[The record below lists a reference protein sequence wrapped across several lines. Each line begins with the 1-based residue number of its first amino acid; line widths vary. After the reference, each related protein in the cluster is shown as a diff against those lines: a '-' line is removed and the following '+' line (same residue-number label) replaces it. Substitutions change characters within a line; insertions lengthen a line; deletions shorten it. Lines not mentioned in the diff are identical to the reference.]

1 MWRCIVY
8 LNIKNG
14 SIEINGNTILEN
26 INFLVKNNEKVGVV
40 GRNGSGKTTLLKA
53 ITNEYELTD
62 GYDKLLVEKDNFKI
76 GYVSQDN
83 SKDENITLIDYIRD
97 AYKSVVDIEESIALL
112 ESELS
117 TKYDEDVL
125 IKYNEL
131 INSYSLMGGYTYKKE
146 YVTALT
152 KFGFSENAYNKKMT
166 EFSGGERTKLSLLK
180 LILSKP
186 DLLILDEPTNHLDIN
201 AIEWLESYLKN
212 YKNSIILV
220 SHDRMFLDSVCNI
233 IYLVEYG
240 ETKRYVGN
248 YSAYLKQRELDYEK
262 ALKDYNRQ
270 KKEIK
275 RLTDLVNK
283 FKYKP
288 SKASMAMSK
297 LKMIER
303 MTKIDKPETFDNKTF
318 HINFNP
324 VNTSYR
330 EVLKLKD
337 ASIGYKRE
345 LFNVSFTLERE
356 DKLGIIGSNGTGKS
370 TLVKTITGEILP
382 LKGKVVMGTNV
393 TYAYFSQQL
402 ENLNKESTIYD
413 EIRNAFKD
421 MTPLEVRTLLGSF
434 NFKGDDVFKVIKDL
448 SGGEKV
454 RVSLC
459 KILNTKPNL
468 LILDEPT
475 NHLDLINKE
484 TILRLLDSYKGTLII
499 VSHDRYLID
508 KVCNK
513 VLLIE
518 NNKATLYNYG
528 YKEYLEKRSVP
539 NIEVVVNKVKSIK
552 KEKKKDNSKAIK
564 EIESEITRLENKVAE
579 LNNEMLKE
587 SVYMDNIKSR
597 DILNQIDSL
606 KALLDKKISE
616 WEDLN
621 TL

>member
-1 MWRCIVY
+1 MY

-14 SIEINGNTILEN
+14 SIEINGNTILED

-53 ITNEYELTD
+53 ITGEYELTD
-62 GYDKLLVEKDNFKI
+62 GYDKLVVEKDNFKI
-76 GYVSQDN
+76 GYVSQEN
-83 SKDENITLIDYIRD
+83 TKDESLTLIDYIKD
-97 AYKSVVDIEESIALL
+97 AYKSVVDTEERIKVL
-112 ESELS
+112 ESELA
-117 TKYDEDVL
+117 TRYDEGTL
-125 IKYNEL
+125 IKYNDL
-131 INSYSLMGGYTYKKE
+131 INNYSLIGGYTYKKE
-146 YVTALT
+146 YITALT
-152 KFGFSENAYNKKMT
+152 KFGFNEEVYSKKIV

-201 AIEWLESYLKN
+201 AIEWLENYLKN

-220 SHDRMFLDSVCNI
+220 SHDRMFLDNVCNI

-248 YSAYLKQRELDYEK
+248 YTAYLKQRELDYEK
-262 ALKDYNRQ
+262 SLKDYNRQ

-275 RLTDLVNK
+275 RLTDLVNR

-303 MTKIDKPETFDNKTF
+303 MTKIDKPEVFDKKTF
-318 HINFNP
+318 SINFNP

-337 ASIGYKRE
+337 ASIGYKSE

-356 DKLGIIGSNGTGKS
+356 DKLGVIGSNGVGKS
-370 TLVKTITGEILP
+370 TLVKTITGQVAP
-382 LKGKVVMGTNV
+382 LKGKVVMGANV
-393 TYAYFSQQL
+393 NFAYFSQQL
-402 ENLNKESTIYD
+402 ENLNKENTIYD
-413 EIRNAFKD
+413 EIKNTFND
-421 MTPLEVRTLLGSF
+421 MTPQEARTLLGSF
-434 NFKGDDVFKVIKDL
+434 NFKGGDVFKVIKDL

-475 NHLDLINKE
+475 NHLDIINKE
-484 TILRLLDSYKGTLII
+484 TILKLLDSYKGTLII

-528 YKEYLEKRSVP
+528 YKEYLEKR
-539 NIEVVVNKVKSIK
+539 NNFNEEMVVNKEKSVK
-552 KEKKKDNSKAIK
+552 KEKKKENSLAIK
-564 EIESEITRLENKVAE
+564 EIESEITRLENKVNE
-579 LNNEMLKE
+579 LNNELLKE
-587 SVYMDNIKSR
+587 EVYMDNIKSR

>member
-1 MWRCIVY
+1 MY

-14 SIEINGNTILEN
+14 SIEINGNTILED

-53 ITNEYELTD
+53 ITGEYELTD
-62 GYDKLLVEKDNFKI
+62 GYDKLVVEKDNFKI

-97 AYKSVVDIEESIALL
+97 AYKSVVDIEKTIALL

-117 TKYDEDVL
+117 TKYDEGTL

-146 YVTALT
+146 YITALT
-152 KFGFSENAYNKKMT
+152 KFGFNESVYNKKMV

-220 SHDRMFLDSVCNI
+220 SHDRMFLDNVCNI

-275 RLTDLVNK
+275 RLTDLVNR

-303 MTKIDKPETFDNKTF
+303 MTKIDKPESFDKKTF
-318 HINFNP
+318 SINFNP

-337 ASIGYKRE
+337 ASIGYKSE

-370 TLVKTITGEILP
+370 TLVKTITGELAP

-393 TYAYFSQQL
+393 SFAYFSQQL
-402 ENLNKESTIYD
+402 ENLNKENTIYD

-528 YKEYLEKRSVP
+528 YKEYLEKRSIP
-539 NIEVVVNKVKSIK
+539 TEEVVVNKVKSVK

-564 EIESEITRLENKVAE
+564 EIESEITRLENKVKE

>member
-1 MWRCIVY
+1 MY

-14 SIEINGNTILEN
+14 SIEINGNTILED

-53 ITNEYELTD
+53 ITGEYELTD
-62 GYDKLLVEKDNFKI
+62 GYDKLVVEKDNFKI

-83 SKDENITLIDYIRD
+83 TKDENITLIDYIRD
-97 AYKSVVDIEESIALL
+97 AYKSVVSIEKAITLL

-117 TKYDEDVL
+117 IKYDEETL

-131 INSYSLMGGYTYKKE
+131 INSYSIMGGYTYKKE
-146 YVTALT
+146 YITALT
-152 KFGFSENAYNKKMT
+152 KFGFNEEVYSKKIV

-201 AIEWLESYLKN
+201 AIEWLENYLKN

-220 SHDRMFLDSVCNI
+220 SHDRMFLDNVCNI

-248 YSAYLKQRELDYEK
+248 YTAYLKQRELDYEK
-262 ALKDYNRQ
+262 SLKDYNRQ

-275 RLTDLVNK
+275 RLTDLVNR

-303 MTKIDKPETFDNKTF
+303 MTKIDKPEVFDKKTF
-318 HINFNP
+318 SINFNP

-337 ASIGYKRE
+337 ASIGYKSE

-356 DKLGIIGSNGTGKS
+356 DKLGVIGSNGVGKS
-370 TLVKTITGEILP
+370 TLVKTITGQLAP

-393 TYAYFSQQL
+393 NFAYFSQQL
-402 ENLNKESTIYD
+402 ENLNKENTIYD
-413 EIRNAFKD
+413 EIKNTFND
-421 MTPLEVRTLLGSF
+421 MTPQEARTLLGSF

-475 NHLDLINKE
+475 NHLDIINKE
-484 TILRLLDSYKGTLII
+484 TILKLLNSYKGTLII

-528 YKEYLEKRSVP
+528 YKEYLEKRS
-539 NIEVVVNKVKSIK
+539 NFNEEMVVNKVKSVK

-564 EIESEITRLENKVAE
+564 EIESEITRLENKVKE

-606 KALLDKKISE
+606 KVLLDKKISE

>member
-1 MWRCIVY
+1 MY

-14 SIEINGNTILEN
+14 SIEINGNTILED

-53 ITNEYELTD
+53 ITGEYELTD
-62 GYDKLLVEKDNFKI
+62 GYDKLVVEKDNFKI

-97 AYKSVVDIEESIALL
+97 AYKSVVDIEDAIAIL

-117 TKYDEDVL
+117 TKYDENTL

-146 YVTALT
+146 YLTALT
-152 KFGFSENAYNKKMT
+152 KFGFLESAYNKKMV

-220 SHDRMFLDSVCNI
+220 SHDRMFLDNVCNI

-275 RLTDLVNK
+275 RLTDLVNR

-303 MTKIDKPETFDNKTF
+303 MTKIDKPESFDKKTF
-318 HINFNP
+318 SINFNP

-337 ASIGYKRE
+337 VSIGYKSE
-345 LFNVSFTLERE
+345 LFNVSFALERG
-356 DKLGIIGSNGTGKS
+356 DKLGIIGSNGGGKS
-370 TLVKTITGEILP
+370 TLVKTITGELAP

-393 TYAYFSQQL
+393 SFAYFSQQL

-484 TILRLLDSYKGTLII
+484 TILRLLDSYKGTLIV

-539 NIEVVVNKVKSIK
+539 NIEEVINKVKSVK

-564 EIESEITRLENKVAE
+564 EIESEITRLENKVKE
-579 LNNEMLKE
+579 LNSEMLKE
-587 SVYMDNIKSR
+587 SVYMDNIKSK

>member
-1 MWRCIVY
+1 MY

-14 SIEINGNTILEN
+14 SIEINGNTILED

-53 ITNEYELTD
+53 ITGEYELTD
-62 GYDKLLVEKDNFKI
+62 GYDKLVVEKDNFKI
-76 GYVSQDN
+76 GYVSQEN
-83 SKDENITLIDYIRD
+83 TKDESLTLIDYIRD
-97 AYKSVVDIEESIALL
+97 AYKSVVDTEERIKGL
-112 ESELS
+112 ESELA
-117 TKYDEDVL
+117 TRYDEDTL
-125 IKYNEL
+125 IKYNDL
-131 INSYSLMGGYTYKKE
+131 INNYSLIGGYTYKKE
-146 YVTALT
+146 YITALT
-152 KFGFSENAYNKKMT
+152 KFGFNEDVYSKKIV

-220 SHDRMFLDSVCNI
+220 SHDRMFLDNVCNI

-248 YSAYLKQRELDYEK
+248 YTAYLKQRELDYEK
-262 ALKDYNRQ
+262 SLKDYNRQ

-275 RLTDLVNK
+275 RLTDLVNR

-303 MTKIDKPETFDNKTF
+303 MTKIDKPEVFDKKTF
-318 HINFNP
+318 SINFNP

-337 ASIGYKRE
+337 ASIGYKSE

-356 DKLGIIGSNGTGKS
+356 DKLGVIGSNGVGKS
-370 TLVKTITGEILP
+370 TLIKTITGQLAP

-393 TYAYFSQQL
+393 NFAYFSQQL
-402 ENLNKESTIYD
+402 ENLNKENTIYD
-413 EIRNAFKD
+413 EIKNTFND
-421 MTPLEVRTLLGSF
+421 MTPQEARTLLGSF

-475 NHLDLINKE
+475 NHLDIINKE
-484 TILRLLDSYKGTLII
+484 TILKLLDSYKGTLII

-518 NNKATLYNYG
+518 DNKATLYNYG
-528 YKEYLEKRSVP
+528 YKEYLEKRS
-539 NIEVVVNKVKSIK
+539 NFNEETVVNKVKSVK

-564 EIESEITRLENKVAE
+564 EIESEITRLENKVNK
-579 LNNEMLKE
+579 LNNELLKE
-587 SVYMDNIKSR
+587 EVYMDNIKSK

>member
-1 MWRCIVY
+1 MY

-508 KVCNK
+508 KVCNR

-539 NIEVVVNKVKSIK
+539 NIEVVVNKVKSVK

-564 EIESEITRLENKVAE
+564 EIESEITRLENKVTE

>member
-1 MWRCIVY
+1 MY

-14 SIEINGNTILEN
+14 SIEINGNTILED

-53 ITNEYELTD
+53 ITGEYELTD
-62 GYDKLLVEKDNFKI
+62 GYDKLVVEKDNFKI

-83 SKDENITLIDYIRD
+83 IKDENIMLIDYIRD
-97 AYKSVVDIEESIALL
+97 AYKSVVSIEKAIALL

-117 TKYDEDVL
+117 IKYDEETL

-146 YVTALT
+146 YITALN
-152 KFGFSENAYNKKMT
+152 KFGFNEDVYSKKIV

-220 SHDRMFLDSVCNI
+220 SHDRMFLDNVCNI

-240 ETKRYVGN
+240 KTKRYVGN
-248 YSAYLKQRELDYEK
+248 YTAYLKQRELDYEK
-262 ALKDYNRQ
+262 SLKDYNRQ

-275 RLTDLVNK
+275 RLTDLVNR

-303 MTKIDKPETFDNKTF
+303 MTKIDKPEVFDKKTF
-318 HINFNP
+318 NINFNP

-337 ASIGYKRE
+337 ASIGYKSE
-345 LFNVSFTLERE
+345 LFNVSFTLDRG
-356 DKLGIIGSNGTGKS
+356 DKLGIIGSNGVGKS
-370 TLVKTITGEILP
+370 TLVKTITGEISP

-393 TYAYFSQQL
+393 NFAYFSQQL

-413 EIRNAFKD
+413 EIRNDVKD
-421 MTPLEVRTLLGSF
+421 MTPQEVRTLLGSF

-475 NHLDLINKE
+475 NHLDIINKE
-484 TILRLLDSYKGTLII
+484 TILKLLNSYKGTLII

-528 YKEYLEKRSVP
+528 YKEYLEKRS
-539 NIEVVVNKVKSIK
+539 NLNEEMVVNKVKSVK

-564 EIESEITRLENKVAE
+564 EIESEITRLENKVKE

-606 KALLDKKISE
+606 KVLLDKKISE